1 MTDRQERKAA
11 QNAKIAAMPLGKKM
25 AIVFAGGLS
34 AIAAGVLVNLLLSGE
49 PKLGFAI
56 TLGVVLMAVMG
67 FQYLRPS
74 PAQDDETGEPK

>member
-11 QNAKIAAMPLGKKM
+11 QNEKIAAMPLGKKIT
-25 AIVFAGGLS
+25 IVLAGGLS

-56 TLGVVLMAVMG
+56 TMGVVLMALLG

-74 PAQDDETGEPK
+74 TAKSNEPGEPR